1 METRIDKEDERTE
14 NLRMASNIR
23 EFDEQR
29 FGEATHRRSKR
40 IRPTPSGA
48 YLALGALSSLT
59 IFSAFVP
66 FMNFFMTPIL
76 AAISF
81 FYGRRVLY
89 VTD

>member
-1 METRIDKEDERTE
+1 METRNEKEGERTE
-14 NLRMASNIR
+14 NPRMASNLR

-29 FGEATHRRSKR
+29 FGDAAHSRSKR
-40 IRPTPSGA
+40 IQPAPTGA
-48 YLALGALSSLT
+48 YLALGALSGLT

-76 AAISF
+76 AAISV

-89 VTD
+89 AAD